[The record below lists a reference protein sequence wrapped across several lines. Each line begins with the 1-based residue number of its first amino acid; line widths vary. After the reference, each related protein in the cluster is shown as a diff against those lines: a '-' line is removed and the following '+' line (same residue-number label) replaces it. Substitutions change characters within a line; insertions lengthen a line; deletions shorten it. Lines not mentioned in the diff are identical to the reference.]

1 MYTLKNRLAKN
12 QGWAQEKL
20 AQYSKVFKN
29 LAAQQRPDFLWIGCA
44 DSLVPANELLGLPPG
59 EVFVHRNVANVVIHS
74 DFNCL
79 STIQYAVDVLKVR
92 HIMIVGHY
100 GCGGVG
106 AALDD
111 LRVGIADNRSDEHT
125 SELQSLMRISYSVF
139 CLHKKIFTL
148 SS

>member
-20 AQYSKVFKN
+20 AQDPQFFKN

-44 DSLVPANELLGLPPG
+44 DSRVPANELLGLPPG

-92 HIMIVGHY
+92 
-100 GCGGVG
+100 
-106 AALDD
+106 
-111 LRVGIADNRSDEHT
+111 RSEEHT

-139 CLHKKIFTL
+139 CMTKKK
-148 SS
+148 